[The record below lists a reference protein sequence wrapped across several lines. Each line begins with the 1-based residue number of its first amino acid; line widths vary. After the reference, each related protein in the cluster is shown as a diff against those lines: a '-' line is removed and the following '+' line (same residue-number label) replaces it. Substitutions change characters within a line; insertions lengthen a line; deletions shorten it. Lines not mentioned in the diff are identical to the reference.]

1 MDPKAHKRF
10 LEYLERYE
18 YFRQPGLEK
27 LAREDWIRL
36 DAELVELQRDEAVSG
51 NAARIKAL
59 RRVLLRD

>member
-27 LAREDWIRL
+27 LAGEVWLRL
-36 DAELVELQRDEAVSG
+36 DAALVELQRDEAGSS